1 MDSVVRN
8 RIHFRLSNLKLLLLF
23 VVLFSVAYFSF
34 SILAMPYEQLKQ
46 NADKYHPIIAY
57 IFFIPFSIMVTALI
71 LIYVRFIFSRNK
83 GLIIAKGYLIDN
95 SSPFSIGE
103 IPVEQISSIYSSTNG
118 SVKYKFFS
126 FKINELNVNLRKR
139 KKDINWWKSKG
150 TIGLIVKKF
159 YTYTI
164 PTRGFKASHSQI
176 LDSIKYFADQNN
188 IKVTE
193 VDHLA
198 RKNVRN

>member
-1 MDSVVRN
+1 MDSVVRD
-8 RIHFRLSNLKLLLLF
+8 RIHFQLSGLKLLLLF
-23 VVLFSVAYFSF
+23 VVLLSSAYFSF
-34 SILAMPYEQLKQ
+34 SILAMPYEQLEQ

-57 IFFIPFSIMVTALI
+57 LFFIPFSILITALI
-71 LIYVRFIFSRNK
+71 LIYGKFICSRNK
-83 GLIIAKGYLIDN
+83 GLIIADGFLIDN

-103 IPVEQISSIYSSTNG
+103 IPAEQISSIYSSING
-118 SVKYKFFS
+118 SVKYKFVS

-150 TIGLIVKKF
+150 FMGTIVKKL

-176 LDSIKYFADQNN
+176 LDSIKCFADQNN

-198 RKNVRN
+198 RKSLRN